1 MTLRASGAWRVAPP
15 GRREPGLLAHAPMRA
30 PRRFALFFTLAV
42 VAACGSGSAS
52 PELVD
57 PATDGGAS
65 PSASGG
71 DGGSSS
77 RPGAPSTEPSGLCGA
92 LRDCSGACVSL
103 DESNTHCGACGKA
116 CDAGQVC
123 LNASCR
129 VGACTDFGRLACGDA
144 CVDPDTD
151 PAHCGACGKACGAG
165 KLCANGACV
174 ASGGDGTSCASPLL
188 FPPDTRAIA
197 FTLADAPT
205 TGTKLSCGDLEARPA
220 RAFRFTADRTK
231 KGARFSVQGGLAS
244 DDLALEYYATAACD
258 GAGALGCN
266 DDADATD
273 KRPQLDV
280 DLEAGKTYFL
290 VVSSKGPAPRG
301 RFTLDFDD

>member
-1 MTLRASGAWRVAPP
+1 
-15 GRREPGLLAHAPMRA
+15 MRD
-30 PRRFALFFTLAV
+30 RSLFGSFFLMLV
-42 VAACGSGSAS
+42 VAACGGGATST
-52 PELVD
+52 D
-57 PATDGGAS
+57 PAGAPASSDGGAVADPSRDAASS
-65 PSASGG
+65 PSEPG
-71 DGGSSS
+71 D
-77 RPGAPSTEPSGLCGA
+77 PAPPSGPCGA
-92 LRDCSGACVSL
+92 LLECSGACVSL
-103 DESNTHCGACGKA
+103 DESNAHCGACGKA

-129 VGACTDFGRLACGDA
+129 PGACTDFGRVACGAA

-151 PAHCGACGKACGAG
+151 PAHCGACGKACGVG

-174 ASGGDGTSCASPLL
+174 ASGGDGSSCASPIL
-188 FPPDTRAIA
+188 FPAETRAIA
-197 FTLADAPT
+197 FTLADAPV

-220 RAFRFTADRTK
+220 RAFRFTAARTK
-231 KGARFSVQGGLAS
+231 KGARFSIRGGVAS
-244 DDLALEYYATAACD
+244 DDFALEYYATAACD
-258 GAGALGCN
+258 GPAALGCN

-273 KRPQLDV
+273 KRPELDV